1 MGLSLKSETGY
12 PSVDMIHF
20 RDTTFLE
27 RHPFIPNIS
36 ISNAID
42 FLFARKGSHPVVE
55 CHDLHITHKQFKLDA
70 IILSKAFLQL
80 GVKPNE
86 IICVSMPNY
95 YQALVAF
102 KAANRIGATLTF
114 LNPFSSEE
122 ELERY
127 LLLYH
132 SRVLLNYNKQEA
144 YNLKLKANTE
154 LEYIITLNPASLKDS
169 SFWPQNNNLDYTNGL
184 LDYRDMGSVAAKWAG
199 RVKTSFGGQQ
209 VALIL
214 YTSGS
219 TGEPKS
225 MVFTNENILSTLFYY
240 KNTMHPEKITAE
252 NRKWMCVVPFMYPYG
267 FAMSVLVSIL
277 GGYEALLAPEI
288 SAETIN
294 EYYAKKPYL
303 VFGSPAFLEMTKR
316 NMDKALQVPSL
327 KYFISGGDFLSV
339 SQLEGGKR
347 FFKEHSADV
356 EICNGSGN
364 GELLGCCTISIGAPI
379 RTETVGRLV
388 VGPEYV
394 ILDPETKKEVLYG
407 EPGVLCVSGKHVFKG
422 YYNNQALTNEAMI
435 EYKGKRYYKTGNYG
449 FLDKD
454 RYFTMIGRASRF
466 YITNTLNK
474 VYCELVQK
482 IISQIDVVDT
492 CAVVPKPDKESL
504 FVSKA
509 YVVLKDGNEA
519 SDEMKDYIIRQ
530 SKEPHLNP
538 ATGEML
544 SLKDYEAPQSVT
556 FLDSIPR
563 NEVSGK
569 IDYLTLEKMAA
580 AE

>member
-1 MGLSLKSETGY
+1 MISKQTGY
-12 PSVDMIHF
+12 PSIDLVHLK
-20 RDTTFLE
+20 DTSFWE
-27 RHPFIPNIS
+27 RHPYIPSIS

-42 FLFARKGSHPVVE
+42 FMFANKGSHFVVE
-55 CHDLHITHKQFKLDA
+55 CHDLHITHKQFKQDA
-70 IILSKAFLQL
+70 IILSRAFLQL
-80 GVKPNE
+80 GAKPND

-102 KAANRIGATLTF
+102 KAANRIGVTLTF

-122 ELERY
+122 ELEKY

-132 SRVLLNYNKQEA
+132 SRILINFDKPEA
-144 YNLKLKANTE
+144 YNLRLKAHTE
-154 LEYIITLNPASLKDS
+154 LEYIITLNIESLRDS
-169 SFWPQNNNLDYTNGL
+169 SFRSKNNDIDYSNGL
-184 LDYRDMGSVAAKWAG
+184 LDYRDLEIVSSKWSG
-199 RVKTSFGGQQ
+199 RVKTLFGGQQ

-240 KNTMHPEKITAE
+240 KNTMCPEKVTEE
-252 NRKWMCVVPFMYPYG
+252 NRRWMCVVPFMYPYG

-316 NMDKALQVPSL
+316 NMDKDLQVPSL
-327 KYFISGGDFLSV
+327 KYFISGGDFLPA
-339 SQLEGGKR
+339 SQLESGKA
-347 FFKEHSADV
+347 FFKEHGADV

-394 ILDPETKKEVLYG
+394 ILDPDSNEEVPYG
-407 EPGVLCVSGKHVFKG
+407 EPGILCASGKHVFKG
-422 YYNNQALTNEAMI
+422 YYNNQALTDEAMI

-449 FLDKD
+449 FLDRD

-466 YITNTLNK
+466 YITSTLNK

-482 IISQIDVVDT
+482 IIAQIDVVDT
-492 CAVVPKPDKESL
+492 CAVVPKPDKDVL

-509 YVVLKDGNEA
+509 YVVLKEGNKA
-519 SDEMKDYIIRQ
+519 SDEMEQYIIRQ
-530 SKEPHLNP
+530 SKEPHINP
-538 ATGEML
+538 VTGEML

-556 FLDSIPR
+556 FLDSLPR
-563 NEVSGK
+563 NELSGK
-569 IDYLTLEKMAA
+569 IDYLALEKMAA
-580 AE
+580 TE